1 MHNMERET
9 YPADVLVI
17 GSGGAGCRAA
27 IEASKHGC
35 DVIIVS
41 KGLSFKSG
49 CTTLAEGGYNAAFA
63 YVDEKDSTEAHL
75 QDTLRGGGYL
85 NDKKLARILVEEA
98 PAGLNELEGF
108 GALFDRQESGL
119 LNQRPFGGQTYR
131 RTCFQG
137 DRTGHEMMTA
147 LKEEVIKE
155 DIPTVEEVMI
165 TSLLWDEEGQVAG
178 ACGFSLRSTDF
189 LVFEASSTILATGGA
204 GWLYPVTSNALQK
217 TGDGYA
223 LAYRAGADL
232 LDMEQVQFHPTGMLY
247 PDSRRG
253 VLVTEAVRGE
263 GGKLINA
270 LGERFMANYDPRGE
284 LATRDVVA
292 RSIYNE
298 IREGRGTE
306 RGGVYLDVTHLP
318 AELIE
323 EKLETMLFQF
333 LDVGL
338 DIRKEPMEV
347 APTAHH
353 VMGGS
358 LITANCATTIKNL
371 FAAGEAAGGVHGA
384 NRLGGNALAETQVFG
399 RRSGE
404 AAAKNALKSSASI
417 DKGQLG
423 LEEDRISDLFK
434 EGDLYPHQIKKELQD
449 IMWGKVAIIRNEKGL
464 NSALAQIIELKS
476 RMDRLMVPDGKGFNR
491 YLQDALELANML
503 LVAELVT
510 RSATIRKESRGS
522 HYREDYPET
531 RKEWNKSIVLNKE
544 RDLRFIER

>member
-1 MHNMERET
+1 MERET
-9 YPADVLVI
+9 YQTDVLVI

-27 IEASKHGC
+27 IEARKHGL

-63 YVDEKDSTEAHL
+63 YVDDKDSTEAHF
-75 QDTLRGGGYL
+75 QDTLKGGGYL
-85 NDKKLARILVEEA
+85 NDRKLVRILVEEA
-98 PAGLNELEGF
+98 PDRLNELEGF

-137 DRTGHEMMTA
+137 DRTGHEMMVA
-147 LKEEVIKE
+147 LKEEVIRE
-155 DIPTVEEVMI
+155 DIQTVEEVMI
-165 TSLLWDEEGQVAG
+165 TSLLWDHEGRVAG
-178 ACGFSLRSTDF
+178 ACGFSLPNTDL

-223 LAYRAGADL
+223 LAYHAGADL

-263 GGKLINA
+263 GGQLINA
-270 LGERFMANYDPRGE
+270 LGERFMTNYDPRGE
-284 LATRDVVA
+284 LATRDIVA

-298 IREGRGTE
+298 IREGRGTPG
-306 RGGVYLDVTHLP
+306 GGVYLDVTHLP
-318 AELIE
+318 EELIE

-338 DIRKEPMEV
+338 DIRQEPMEV

-358 LITANCATTIKNL
+358 LITPNCETTVKNL
-371 FAAGEAAGGVHGA
+371 YAAGEAAGGVHGA

-399 RRSGE
+399 KRAGE
-404 AAAKNALKSSASI
+404 AAAINVRKTSVAVKNE
-417 DKGQLG
+417 QLDG
-423 LEEDRISDLFK
+423 EEDRISGLFK
-434 EGDLYPHQIKKELQD
+434 EGDYYPHQVKQELQAL
-449 IMWGKVAIIRNEKGL
+449 MWDKVAIIRNHVGL
-464 NSALAQIIELKS
+464 KYAFDHLKKLRA
-476 RMDRLMVPDGKGFNR
+476 RMNHLTVPDGKGFNH
-491 YLQDALELANML
+491 YLQDALELENML

-510 RSATIRKESRGS
+510 SSASIRKESRGS
-522 HYREDYPET
+522 HYREDYPKT
-531 RKEWNKSIVLNKE
+531 RDEWNRSIVMNK
-544 RDLRFIER
+544 DGVTRFIER